1 MRARQLLLKI
11 LQHDHVISHVKR
23 ADALLN
29 AVQALVTGASLS
41 LSCLGRALNP
51 HGSDKHGIKSIDE
64 LMGNQH
70 LHHERLG
77 VYRALAHRVLCG
89 VHRLIVQ
96 VDWSDSGRHD
106 VRILRATIA
115 LPGRSFVLWEQV
127 YTEQQYNSSAA
138 HRAFMNE
145 LHSVLPSWCAHV
157 LVITDAGFRA
167 PWFRLVESFGWH
179 WLSRV
184 RRTPKVCCDGHWT
197 SVGELYARATG
208 RAQALGHVLLNKSN
222 SLPAQMF
229 LSRAP
234 RPKRHG
240 PRRNAEHY
248 RAAKS
253 HREPWLL
260 ATSMGWSCTAA
271 QVTKL
276 YDTRMQIEQS
286 FRDCKSPRFGYGLRY
301 SNSKKPQRVAVLL
314 LIAAL
319 ATFAQWLA
327 GLVAEAQDWSRL
339 FQANTEKK
347 RRVLSVVF
355 IGGRMFNSKRFQIT
369 QAMLNQAL
377 HDLSKLVIQ
386 VPECARF

>member
-1 MRARQLLLKI
+1 MRAPQLLLKI
-11 LQHDHVISHVKR
+11 LTRDQAISHRKR

-29 AVQALVTGASLS
+29 AVQALVTGAPLS

-51 HGSDKHGIKSIDE
+51 HGADKHGIKSVDE
-64 LMGNQH
+64 LMRNQH
-70 LHHERLG
+70 LHRERAG

-96 VDWSDSGRHD
+96 VDWSDSGRRD

-127 YTEQQYNSSAA
+127 YTEQQYNSSVT
-138 HRAFMNE
+138 HRAFVCE
-145 LHSVLPSWCAHV
+145 LHSVLPQWCTHV
-157 LVITDAGFRA
+157 LVVTDAGFRA

-184 RRTPKVCCDGHWT
+184 RRTPKVHCDGRWT
-197 SVGELYARATG
+197 SVHELYARATG
-208 RAQALGHVLLNKSN
+208 RAQALGNVLLNKTN
-222 SLPAQMF
+222 SLPVQMF
-229 LSRAP
+229 LSKAP
-234 RPKRHG
+234 NPKRHG
-240 PRRNAEHY
+240 LRRNAEHY

-271 QVTKL
+271 QVVKL

-327 GLVAEAQDWSRL
+327 GLVAEAQNWSRL
-339 FQANTEKK
+339 FQANTETK

-355 IGGRMFNSKRFQIT
+355 IGRRMFNTERFTIT
-369 QAMLNQAL
+369 PTMINQAL
-377 HDLSKLVIQ
+377 QDLPKLVIQ
-386 VPECARF
+386 VPESARF